1 MSGAGEITVTLG
13 LSADHAAAL
22 HRFADKADY
31 QAAQAV
37 LYPHVDP
44 ELRANQAHQIMA
56 ATVVLQRALEDA
68 GVRGWPWVETGRAR
82 EVRP

>member
-1 MSGAGEITVTLG
+1 MIVVRFELT
-13 LSADHAAAL
+13 DEQAAAL

-44 ELRANQAHQIMA
+44 ELRAEQAREIMG

-68 GVRGWPWVETGRAR
+68 GARGWPWVETGRAS
-82 EVRP
+82 